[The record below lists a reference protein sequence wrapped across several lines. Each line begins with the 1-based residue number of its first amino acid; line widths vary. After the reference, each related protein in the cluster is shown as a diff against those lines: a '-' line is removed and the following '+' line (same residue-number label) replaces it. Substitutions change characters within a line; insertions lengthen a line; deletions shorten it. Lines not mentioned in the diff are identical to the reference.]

1 MLDQIVGII
10 DSCRT
15 FLVTSHVRLD
25 GDALGSELAMYHF
38 LRNIGK
44 EVVVYNQDETPEK
57 YGFLPGSGII
67 VNTLNSFEDFDAVFV
82 LDCSE
87 IGRIGSEASRAGSI
101 KKMINIDH
109 HVSNTGFCD
118 VSLVDPKAS
127 STGEILY
134 RLFRKMNVDLTSDI
148 AINLY
153 TAILTDT
160 GAFCYS
166 NTGKDTFV
174 IAGELVEK
182 GASPQW
188 IAEKVYE
195 TNPAARIELLVKV
208 LGTLEFDWNGKI
220 GSVRVTRRML
230 EDVGAL
236 QEYTE
241 GFVDFPR
248 SIEGVEVAV
257 LYSETSDNNFK
268 VSLRS
273 KGRINVERVAGEF
286 GGGGHFNAAACSVEG
301 DIDTVKTKI
310 ADSIMA
316 QQSRIQEHE
325 HD

>member
-1 MLDQIVGII
+1 MLDRIVGII

-38 LRNIGK
+38 LRNVGK

-57 YGFLPGSGII
+57 YRFLPGSGII
-67 VNTLNSFEDFDAVFV
+67 VNTLNSFKDFDVVFV
-82 LDCSE
+82 LDCSD
-87 IGRIGSEASRAGSI
+87 IARIGNEASRSDSI
-101 KKMINIDH
+101 KRMINIDH

-118 VSLVDPKAS
+118 VSLVDHEAS
-127 STGEILY
+127 STGEILF
-134 RLFRKMNVDLTSDI
+134 RLFRKMNIDLTSDI

-160 GAFCYS
+160 GSFCYS
-166 NTGKDTFV
+166 NTGKDTFA
-174 IAGELVEK
+174 IAGELVK
-182 GASPQW
+182 RGASPRR
-188 IAEKVYE
+188 IAEKLYE
-195 TNPAARIELLVKV
+195 TNPAAKIELLAKV

-220 GSVRVTRRML
+220 GSIRVTLRML
-230 EDVGAL
+230 EDAGAL
-236 QEYTE
+236 QEYTD

-248 SIEGVEVAV
+248 SIKGVEVAV

-286 GGGGHFNAAACSVEG
+286 GGGGHFSAAACSVEG
-301 DIDTVKTKI
+301 DIDTVKSKI
-310 ADSIMA
+310 AACIMA
-316 QQSRIQEHE
+316 QQSNI
-325 HD
+325 

>member
-1 MLDQIVGII
+1 MLDRIVGII

-57 YGFLPGSGII
+57 YRFLPGSGTI
-67 VNTLNSFEDFDAVFV
+67 VSILNSFEDFDAVFV

-87 IGRIGSEASRAGSI
+87 LERIGNEASRAGSI
-101 KKMINIDH
+101 KRMINIDH

-118 VSLVDPKAS
+118 VSLVDPDAS

-134 RLFRKMNVDLTSDI
+134 RLFRKMNVDLTSNI

-166 NTGKDTFV
+166 NTGKDTFA

-195 TNPAARIELLVKV
+195 TNPAGKIKLLAKV
-208 LGTLEFDWNGKI
+208 LDTLGFDLNGKI
-220 GSVRVTRRML
+220 GSIRVTQRML
-230 EDVGAL
+230 KDAGAL

-248 SIEGVEVAV
+248 SIVGVEVAV
-257 LYSETSDNNFK
+257 LYSETSEHNFK

-286 GGGGHFNAAACSVEG
+286 GGGGHFSAAACSVEG
-301 DIDTVKTKI
+301 DIDTVKSKI
-310 ADSIMA
+310 AACIMD
-316 QQSRIQEHE
+316 QQEKRLK
-325 HD
+325 